1 MPLKSYLPLLILA
14 GALTPVG
21 AQRPSDF
28 SGAVAI
34 GSRSLWLS
42 CTGAGKP
49 TVILEAGHAETSETW
64 APVVPLVSNFTRVCI
79 YDRAGLGRSGPP
91 APGQRTGLSVVNEL
105 RALLAAVKETGPFVM
120 VGHSLGGAFVRL
132 YAAERPGEVAGLV
145 LVDSVHERDFTAV
158 DELLTP
164 EQRAAGAGMR
174 PQSPEG
180 LEIEAVLAELGRTRS
195 APSWTFPLVV
205 LARGRPLGNDEMP
218 PSWSPEQRK
227 RREELRRSLQADLAK
242 LSKAGVLVTALRS
255 GHFIHHDEPSLVA
268 GTIRQLVES
277 WRRR

>member
-1 MPLKSYLPLLILA
+1 MSIRAVLAVLLAA
-14 GALTPVG
+14 GALAPVA
-21 AQRPSDF
+21 AQRPADF

-34 GSRSLWLS
+34 GSRSFWLTCS
-42 CTGAGKP
+42 GAGQP
-49 TVILEAGHAETSETW
+49 TVILEAGHGETSETW
-64 APVVPLVSNFTRVCI
+64 APVVPLVSSFTRVCT

-91 APGQRTGLSVVNEL
+91 GLGQRTGVSVVNDL
-105 RALLAAVKETGPFVM
+105 RAILIAAKETGPLVM

-132 YAAERPGEVAGLV
+132 YATEHPADIAGLV

-180 LEIEAVLAELGRTRS
+180 LDIGGVLAELGRTRTA
-195 APSWTFPLVV
+195 APFTFPLVV
-205 LARGRPLGNDEMP
+205 LARGRPLGSDEMP

-242 LSKAGVLVTALRS
+242 LSKSGVLVTALRS
-255 GHFIHHDEPSLVA
+255 GHFIHHDEPALVA
-268 GTIRQLVES
+268 STIRQLVDA